1 MQYFIQEIEV
11 AYHTYSKFSTS
22 KRQPNMSMNDFVIQ
36 LENLNYKMDSHD
48 MKLPEKLLAFKLL
61 DWVSVSE
68 NQRQM
73 CLTLAS
79 DILYNRM
86 MA

>member
-1 MQYFIQEIEV
+1 MQYFSQEIEV

-22 KRQPNMSMNDFVIQ
+22 KWQPNMSMNDFVIE

-79 DILYNRM
+79 DITYNRM